1 MKKPKEIYDI
11 RELIDAIDSSL
22 LKLLNVRSSLALK
35 IGALKKAYNL
45 AVYDPER
52 EKQIIERLISENNG
66 PLDSHAVV
74 RLFERIIDEARR
86 LERLKAKGDE

>member
-1 MKKPKEIYDI
+1 MKMPKEIYDI

-35 IGALKKAYNL
+35 IGTLKKAYNI

-52 EKQIIERLISENNG
+52 EKQIIQRLISENNG
-66 PLDSHAVV
+66 PLDSNAVI

-86 LERLKAKGDE
+86 LERLKAKED

>member
-1 MKKPKEIYDI
+1 MKIPREIYDI
-11 RELIDAIDSSL
+11 RELIDAIDSSI

-35 IGALKKAYNL
+35 IGVLKKSYSL

-66 PLDSHAVV
+66 PLDSHAVI

-86 LERLKAKGDE
+86 LERLKAREE

>member
-1 MKKPKEIYDI
+1 MKMPSEIYDI

-35 IGALKKAYNL
+35 IGALKKLHNL
-45 AVYDPER
+45 AVYDPTR
-52 EKQIIERLISENNG
+52 EKEIVERLISENTG
-66 PLDSHAVV
+66 PLDSNAVV

-86 LERLKAKGDE
+86 LERLKAKEE